1 MMRKLLTFLKVIVF
15 IAFMAGCGETGN
27 EINPETTPEIKL
39 PEGVQSSEVSV
50 KSESQSVT
58 VSFSSNVPWM
68 ASVSADWIFIS
79 PSSGQ
84 AGSNTVSIKVMENVT
99 DQPRTATVTITD
111 IDGKSTLTFEINQEA
126 VDRTLTVNPESMT
139 FTAQG
144 GEDKLTVS
152 SNTEWTVGKD
162 VDWITLDSDKG
173 NGDSMIKVIATENQS
188 LTLRTGSITVTST
201 DGKIKRTVSVQ
212 QDGAD
217 VVFSIDRLDVS
228 VNAAGEDFTVN
239 VTHNIGYKIDS
250 QPEWVKLTNKATSGN
265 IDTFTF
271 KAEANTSIAAREGV
285 IVFCNDNNECVPV
298 TIKQSGASASLSVSP
313 TNMDFTAKTESKT
326 FTVTSN
332 SDWTATSDASWV
344 KLNASSGNG
353 NAQVTVTTE
362 ENTTITQRSATI
374 TIKTADGKATAN
386 VKVTQSAANVIFSV
400 DKNEFN
406 VASTG
411 ESFSVKVTHNI
422 GYKITSMPEWVNQT
436 NKATSGNTD
445 TFTFKAD
452 ANASTSP
459 REGVIVFCNDNN
471 ECVPVTVKQAGA
483 SASLS
488 VSPTELAFSA
498 ATGSKMISVTSNTDW
513 TATSSASWAK
523 INAANGNGNTQVTV
537 TADENTTITQRNAT
551 ITIKTADGK
560 ATANVKVTQSAANVI
575 FSVDKNEFNV
585 AAAGESFSVKVTHN
599 IGYKITSLP
608 EWVNQTNK
616 TTSGNTDTFTFK
628 ADANASTS
636 PREGV
641 IVFCNDNNECVPV
654 TVKQAGANVF
664 LSVTPG
670 SLTFASQGQTK
681 SISIKSNTDWK
692 ASSNK
697 SWVNLD
703 MQEGRGDAELCISTI
718 ENTNTSERT
727 ATITI
732 KTDDGKLTSS
742 INITQN
748 KAEVFLSV
756 SGSTLLTVA
765 ANSGC
770 QMISVKSNTKWKVKH
785 FGYNWALAS
794 KTEGCGNAQFS
805 INVNENPTCKKRA
818 SYVTVMTIDEKIQ
831 KEIKIEQEGRK
842 DVIFKA
848 GKNEFNVNAE
858 SNYIFVYIYHSI
870 GYKIYS
876 LPDWISMGGYAVTS
890 DYEDELGVSIK
901 KNTNTVPRKGDIVFR
916 NDNGECISITVKQDG
931 YNPELPSL
939 SVSQTSMRKFRP
951 SATSVQFSIRT
962 NSSWIATPSETWIKL
977 SMTSGN
983 GNANVN
989 LYAEANNSL
998 SERMATI
1005 TVKTTD
1011 GKSTCTIYLA
1021 QEGANDVF
1029 NIEKDEYNVSAIGDN
1044 IQINVTHNFGCKIIS
1059 TPAWVMQTKQI
1070 SSDGKCTY
1078 SFKIDANTSK
1088 DIREDVIVFASNKGG
1103 QYPVTIKQSGNASK
1117 GGGNEDTTTGKEIII
1132 E

>member
-1 MMRKLLTFLKVIVF
+1 MRKLLTFLKVIVF

-313 TNMDFTAKTESKT
+313 TNMDFTAKTESKI

-436 NKATSGNTD
+436 NKA
-445 TFTFKAD
+445 
-452 ANASTSP
+452 
-459 REGVIVFCNDNN
+459 
-471 ECVPVTVKQAGA
+471 
-483 SASLS
+483 
-488 VSPTELAFSA
+488 
-498 ATGSKMISVTSNTDW
+498 
-513 TATSSASWAK
+513 
-523 INAANGNGNTQVTV
+523 
-537 TADENTTITQRNAT
+537 
-551 ITIKTADGK
+551 
-560 ATANVKVTQSAANVI
+560 
-575 FSVDKNEFNV
+575 
-585 AAAGESFSVKVTHN
+585 
-599 IGYKITSLP
+599 
-608 EWVNQTNK
+608 
-616 TTSGNTDTFTFK
+616 TSGNTDTFTFK

>member
-1 MMRKLLTFLKVIVF
+1 M
-15 IAFMAGCGETGN
+15 
-27 EINPETTPEIKL
+27 
-39 PEGVQSSEVSV
+39 
-50 KSESQSVT
+50 
-58 VSFSSNVPWM
+58 
-68 ASVSADWIFIS
+68 
-79 PSSGQ
+79 
-84 AGSNTVSIKVMENVT
+84 
-99 DQPRTATVTITD
+99 
-111 IDGKSTLTFEINQEA
+111 
-126 VDRTLTVNPESMT
+126 
-139 FTAQG
+139 
-144 GEDKLTVS
+144 
-152 SNTEWTVGKD
+152 
-162 VDWITLDSDKG
+162 
-173 NGDSMIKVIATENQS
+173 
-188 LTLRTGSITVTST
+188 
-201 DGKIKRTVSVQ
+201 
-212 QDGAD
+212 
-217 VVFSIDRLDVS
+217 
-228 VNAAGEDFTVN
+228 
-239 VTHNIGYKIDS
+239 
-250 QPEWVKLTNKATSGN
+250 
-265 IDTFTF
+265 
-271 KAEANTSIAAREGV
+271 
-285 IVFCNDNNECVPV
+285 
-298 TIKQSGASASLSVSP
+298 
-313 TNMDFTAKTESKT
+313 
-326 FTVTSN
+326 
-332 SDWTATSDASWV
+332 
-344 KLNASSGNG
+344 
-353 NAQVTVTTE
+353 
-362 ENTTITQRSATI
+362 
-374 TIKTADGKATAN
+374 
-386 VKVTQSAANVIFSV
+386 
-400 DKNEFN
+400 
-406 VASTG
+406 
-411 ESFSVKVTHNI
+411 
-422 GYKITSMPEWVNQT
+422 
-436 NKATSGNTD
+436 
-445 TFTFKAD
+445 
-452 ANASTSP
+452 
-459 REGVIVFCNDNN
+459 
-471 ECVPVTVKQAGA
+471 
-483 SASLS
+483 
-488 VSPTELAFSA
+488 
-498 ATGSKMISVTSNTDW
+498 
-513 TATSSASWAK
+513 
-523 INAANGNGNTQVTV
+523 
-537 TADENTTITQRNAT
+537 
-551 ITIKTADGK
+551 
-560 ATANVKVTQSAANVI
+560 
-575 FSVDKNEFNV
+575 

-901 KNTNTVPRKGDIVFR
+901 KNTNTAPRKGDIVFR

-931 YNPELPSL
+931 YNPEFPSL

-1044 IQINVTHNFGCKIIS
+1044 IQINVTHNIGCKIIS

>member
-313 TNMDFTAKTESKT
+313 TNMDFTAKTESKI

-436 NKATSGNTD
+436 NKA
-445 TFTFKAD
+445 
-452 ANASTSP
+452 
-459 REGVIVFCNDNN
+459 
-471 ECVPVTVKQAGA
+471 
-483 SASLS
+483 
-488 VSPTELAFSA
+488 
-498 ATGSKMISVTSNTDW
+498 
-513 TATSSASWAK
+513 
-523 INAANGNGNTQVTV
+523 
-537 TADENTTITQRNAT
+537 
-551 ITIKTADGK
+551 
-560 ATANVKVTQSAANVI
+560 
-575 FSVDKNEFNV
+575 
-585 AAAGESFSVKVTHN
+585 
-599 IGYKITSLP
+599 
-608 EWVNQTNK
+608 
-616 TTSGNTDTFTFK
+616 TSGNTDTFTFK

>member
-1 MMRKLLTFLKVIVF
+1 MRKLLTFLKVIVF

-265 IDTFTF
+265 TDTFTF
-271 KAEANTSIAAREGV
+271 KAETNTSIAAREGV

-298 TIKQSGASASLSVSP
+298 TVKQAGANTTISVSAAEL
-313 TNMDFTAKTESKT
+313 TFTAASGSKT
-326 FTVTSN
+326 LSVTSN
-332 SDWTATSDASWV
+332 SDWTATSDASWI

-353 NAQVTVTTE
+353 NAQVTVTAE
-362 ENTTITQRSATI
+362 ENTTITQRS
-374 TIKTADGKATAN
+374 
-386 VKVTQSAANVIFSV
+386 
-400 DKNEFN
+400 
-406 VASTG
+406 
-411 ESFSVKVTHNI
+411 
-422 GYKITSMPEWVNQT
+422 
-436 NKATSGNTD
+436 
-445 TFTFKAD
+445 
-452 ANASTSP
+452 
-459 REGVIVFCNDNN
+459 
-471 ECVPVTVKQAGA
+471 
-483 SASLS
+483 
-488 VSPTELAFSA
+488 
-498 ATGSKMISVTSNTDW
+498 
-513 TATSSASWAK
+513 
-523 INAANGNGNTQVTV
+523 
-537 TADENTTITQRNAT
+537 AT

-785 FGYNWALAS
+785 SGYNWALAS

-842 DVIFKA
+842 DVILKA

>member
-1 MMRKLLTFLKVIVF
+1 MRKLLTFLKVIVF

-265 IDTFTF
+265 TDTFTF

-362 ENTTITQRSATI
+362 ENTTITQRSATV
-374 TIKTADGKATAN
+374 TIKTADGKATAT

-400 DKNEFN
+400 DRNEFN
-406 VASTG
+406 VAAAG

-422 GYKITSMPEWVNQT
+422 GYKINSMPDWVKQT
-436 NKATSGNTD
+436 NKTTSGNTD
-445 TFTFKAD
+445 TFTFKAEANTSTTAREGVIVFCND
-452 ANASTSP
+452 NNECVPVTVKQAGANATLSVSPASMTFTAKSESKTFTVTSNTDWTMTSDAAWVKLSATDGSGNAQVTVTAEENTAITQRSATITIKTADGKATATVKVTQSAANVIFSVDRNEFNVAAAGESFSVKVTHNIGYKINSMPDWVKQTNKTTSGNTDTFTFKAEANASTTA

-483 SASLS
+483 STTLS
-488 VSPTELAFSA
+488 VSPTGMAFTA
-498 ATGSKMISVTSNTDW
+498 KTESKTFTVTSNTDW
-513 TATSSASWAK
+513 TATSDADWAK
-523 INAANGNGNTQVTV
+523 L
-537 TADENTTITQRNAT
+537 
-551 ITIKTADGK
+551 
-560 ATANVKVTQSAANVI
+560 SA
-575 FSVDKNEFNV
+575 
-585 AAAGESFSVKVTHN
+585 
-599 IGYKITSLP
+599 
-608 EWVNQTNK
+608 
-616 TTSGNTDTFTFK
+616 
-628 ADANASTS
+628 
-636 PREGV
+636 
-641 IVFCNDNNECVPV
+641 
-654 TVKQAGANVF
+654 
-664 LSVTPG
+664 
-670 SLTFASQGQTK
+670 
-681 SISIKSNTDWK
+681 
-692 ASSNK
+692 
-697 SWVNLD
+697 
-703 MQEGRGDAELCISTI
+703 
-718 ENTNTSERT
+718 
-727 ATITI
+727 
-732 KTDDGKLTSS
+732 
-742 INITQN
+742 
-748 KAEVFLSV
+748 
-756 SGSTLLTVA
+756 
-765 ANSGC
+765 
-770 QMISVKSNTKWKVKH
+770 
-785 FGYNWALAS
+785 
-794 KTEGCGNAQFS
+794 
-805 INVNENPTCKKRA
+805 
-818 SYVTVMTIDEKIQ
+818 
-831 KEIKIEQEGRK
+831 
-842 DVIFKA
+842 
-848 GKNEFNVNAE
+848 
-858 SNYIFVYIYHSI
+858 
-870 GYKIYS
+870 
-876 LPDWISMGGYAVTS
+876 
-890 DYEDELGVSIK
+890 
-901 KNTNTVPRKGDIVFR
+901 
-916 NDNGECISITVKQDG
+916 
-931 YNPELPSL
+931 
-939 SVSQTSMRKFRP
+939 
-951 SATSVQFSIRT
+951 
-962 NSSWIATPSETWIKL
+962 
-977 SMTSGN
+977 TSGN
-983 GNANVN
+983 GNAQVTVT
-989 LYAEANNSL
+989 AEENTATKQ
-998 SERMATI
+998 RIATI
-1005 TVKTTD
+1005 TLKTKDGKTTATVKLSQNGADIIFRID
-1011 GKSTCTIYLA
+1011 GDNREYKVEA
-1021 QEGANDVF
+1021 EGGEIQFVVIH
-1029 NIEKDEYNVSAIGDN
+1029 NIECYLKEIPEWVILDN
-1044 IQINVTHNFGCKIIS
+1044 
-1059 TPAWVMQTKQI
+1059 MQTYNGATWYKL
-1070 SSDGKCTY
+1070 KVLP
-1078 SFKIDANTSK
+1078 NTSTSERGGIIV
-1088 DIREDVIVFASNKGG
+1088 IRGLAENECELEILVIQAAGK
-1103 QYPVTIKQSGNASK
+1103 PK
-1117 GGGNEDTTTGKEIII
+1117 GGNENTTTGGEITI

>member
-58 VSFSSNVPWM
+58 VSFTSNVPWM

-265 IDTFTF
+265 TDTFTF

-411 ESFSVKVTHNI
+411 ESFSVKVSHNI

-805 INVNENPTCKKRA
+805 INVNENPNCKKRA